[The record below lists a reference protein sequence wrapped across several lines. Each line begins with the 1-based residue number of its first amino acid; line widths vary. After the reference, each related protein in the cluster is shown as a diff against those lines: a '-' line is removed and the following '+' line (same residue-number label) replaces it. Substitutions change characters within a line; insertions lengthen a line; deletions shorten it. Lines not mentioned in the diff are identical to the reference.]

1 MSMLN
6 KRVSIRRQG
15 RQMDKSKSKSCK
27 MMVVL
32 TRIIAGEV
40 KRNRI
45 FIFNLEQ
52 ITLVWIECVVRER
65 KKKWSKEDGVDFREI
80 KGPG

>member
-1 MSMLN
+1 
-6 KRVSIRRQG
+6 
-15 RQMDKSKSKSCK
+15 
-27 MMVVL
+27 MVVL
-32 TRIIAGEV
+32 TKIIAGEV

-45 FIFNLEQ
+45 FILNLEQ
-52 ITLVWIECVVRER
+52 IALVWIECVVRER

>member
-65 KKKWSKEDGVDFREI
+65 KKKMEQRRWC
-80 KGPG
+80 